1 MKDRAESGCPV
12 GMCFCSVMSNS
23 LVQGQAH
30 GHWTTAS
37 GIAFSIVNSM
47 LLFANCAL
55 LTLAVAAHSAPRRLF
70 DSTDQKG
77 LQSVQ
82 VTLLRLP
89 RRLVLFRLASVA
101 HVSSGSARQTACL
114 PRRALIC
121 RPRLK
126 DNLGGQVCPARVAL
140 GAHARAPIRWRGRV
154 VEAFEP
160 GRSGSCAG
168 GFCAEMVGN
177 PFHC

>member
-82 VTLLRLP
+82 VTWLRLP
-89 RRLVLFRLASVA
+89 RRLVLFRLA
-101 HVSSGSARQTACL
+101 
-114 PRRALIC
+114 I
-121 RPRLK
+121 
-126 DNLGGQVCPARVAL
+126 GGPCKQWQ
-140 GAHARAPIRWRGRV
+140 RAPNSV
-154 VEAFEP
+154 PSEACFDLSPTAQRQFGWP
-160 GRSGSCAG
+160 GLSRKSCAG
-168 GFCAEMVGN
+168 RTRACSDSVEGPC
-177 PFHC
+177 C

>member
-1 MKDRAESGCPV
+1 
-12 GMCFCSVMSNS
+12 MSNS

-89 RRLVLFRLASVA
+89 RRLVLFRLA
-101 HVSSGSARQTACL
+101 
-114 PRRALIC
+114 I
-121 RPRLK
+121 
-126 DNLGGQVCPARVAL
+126 GGPCKQWQ
-140 GAHARAPIRWRGRV
+140 RAPNSVPSEACFDLSPTAQRQFGWPGFFPQELRWAHTRV
-154 VEAFEP
+154 LRF
-160 GRSGSCAG
+160 AG
-168 GFCAEMVGN
+168 GAVLLKPSSPGGREVVPEGFVVRWLGIHSIVEWMSLCVA
-177 PFHC
+177 